1 MYFIRKLSVQ
11 RKCRVFRSGD
21 NGQQSMPS
29 AGAGLP
35 SGSFLVGPSSC
46 WKIHDM
52 PARAGISP
60 PVGSK
65 EDSMTLMNLRLLAA
79 RAGVTAL
86 VKITLF
92 SVVLVAFAPRAV
104 VAQPIEKKG
113 TRPV

>member
-1 MYFIRKLSVQ
+1 
-11 RKCRVFRSGD
+11 
-21 NGQQSMPS
+21 
-29 AGAGLP
+29 
-35 SGSFLVGPSSC
+35 
-46 WKIHDM
+46 
-52 PARAGISP
+52 
-60 PVGSK
+60 
-65 EDSMTLMNLRLLAA
+65 MTLMNLRLLAA